1 MARVTPFNSQSLFEK
16 VFVLYRAVF
25 LNDFVVRGNVKS
37 KEINAK
43 ILISFYSSCNP
54 FSSIPFNFKK
64 KKQYYIIYIN
74 PPPPPPPLWKSTK
87 NTFPLKTPISA
98 RVQKNL
104 PFFLLKFHNPS
115 INLLSSI
122 LFAYRVTQFPYPR
135 KLGHPKEITILD
147 PSLSTSHDGSN

>member
-1 MARVTPFNSQSLFEK
+1 MKFMMEMARVTPFNSQSLFEK

-64 KKQYYIIYIN
+64 KRNNII
-74 PPPPPPPLWKSTK
+74 
-87 NTFPLKTPISA
+87 
-98 RVQKNL
+98 
-104 PFFLLKFHNPS
+104 
-115 INLLSSI
+115 
-122 LFAYRVTQFPYPR
+122 
-135 KLGHPKEITILD
+135 
-147 PSLSTSHDGSN
+147 